1 MFVANETATETV
13 LDLVQGVCTD
23 LFRAYGVDLTTA
35 ADSNRTVDGLVWCG
49 VMGFAGSKLRGSVL
63 LAGTEEPFSRSRPAQ
78 GELRDWVGELT
89 NQLVGR
95 LKLQLLER
103 GTRIALSTPVV
114 IQGEHVAPLPR
125 RVLIPAAFTAVE
137 GTVLVWVDVES
148 KPDFELQVTPLK
160 KIATAEEDEAL
171 FF

>member
-1 MFVANETATETV
+1 VFVANEVATETV
-13 LDLVQGVCTD
+13 LDLVQEVCTS
-23 LFRAYGVDLTTA
+23 LFQAYGVDLTAA
-35 ADSNRTVDGLVWCG
+35 ADNNRSVDGLVWCG
-49 VMGFAGSKLRGSVL
+49 VMGFAGSEMRGSVL
-63 LAGTEEPFSRSRPAQ
+63 LAGTEGPFSRSRPAQ

-114 IQGEHVAPLPR
+114 LQGEHVAPLPR
-125 RVLIPAAFTAVE
+125 RVLIPAAFAGTE
-137 GTVLVWVDVES
+137 GTVLVWVDVET
-148 KPDFELQVTPLK
+148 KADFQLRDAPLK
-160 KIATAEEDEAL
+160 KIAAAEDDEAL